1 MGGGVFSTQCVF
13 NFFMSSNALYP
24 RLLGDVGGTNARFGW
39 QSQENA
45 ALEHIHA
52 LPCAEFPDI
61 ALAIEAYQARAGVAA
76 PAAACIG
83 IANPVTGDQISM
95 TNHHWSF
102 SVQALQ
108 QRLSLKK
115 LKVINDFTALA
126 LALPSLSTSQL
137 TQLGGQAPCAHS
149 AIALI
154 GPGTGLGVSGLVP
167 HGNSS
172 WSPIAGEGGHITLA
186 AHTALE
192 YQVIEHIRKQYSHV
206 SAERILCGQGLVA
219 LHLAIAEIQNRAA
232 EKNITPMAI
241 VQRALVEKDAVSL
254 QTLDMFA
261 NFLGSVTGD
270 LALTLGARGGVYI
283 GGGIVPRL
291 MGWFET
297 SNFRQRFEAKG
308 RFANYLREIPVWVIQ
323 ANESPALWGAANA
336 LDNE

>member
-1 MGGGVFSTQCVF
+1 MST
-13 NFFMSSNALYP
+13 NALYP

-39 QSQENA
+39 QSREGA
-45 ALEHIHA
+45 ALEHIHV
-52 LPCAEFPDI
+52 LPCADHADI
-61 ALAIEAYQARAGVAA
+61 ALAIEAYLARAGVSA

-83 IANPVTGDQISM
+83 IANPVTGDQITM

-102 SVQALQ
+102 SIQALQ
-108 QRLSLKK
+108 KRLSLQK

-126 LALPSLSTSQL
+126 LALLSLPASQR
-137 TQLGGQAPCAHS
+137 TQLGGQTPCAHS

-154 GPGTGLGVSGLVP
+154 GPGTGLGVSGLIP
-167 HGNSS
+167 HGDSG
-172 WSPIAGEGGHITLA
+172 WSAIAGEGGHITLA
-186 AHTALE
+186 AHTLLE
-192 YQVIEHIRKQYSHV
+192 YQVIEHIREQYGHV
-206 SAERILCGQGLVA
+206 SAERVLCGQGLVD
-219 LHLAIAEIQNRAA
+219 LHLALATVQQQAA
-232 EKNITPMAI
+232 APDITPVEI
-241 VQRALVEKDAVSL
+241 VQRALTDKDAACL

-261 NFLGSVTGD
+261 GFLGSVAGD

-297 SNFRQRFEAKG
+297 SSFRTRFEAKG
-308 RFANYLREIPVWVIQ
+308 RFANYLQQIPVWVIQ